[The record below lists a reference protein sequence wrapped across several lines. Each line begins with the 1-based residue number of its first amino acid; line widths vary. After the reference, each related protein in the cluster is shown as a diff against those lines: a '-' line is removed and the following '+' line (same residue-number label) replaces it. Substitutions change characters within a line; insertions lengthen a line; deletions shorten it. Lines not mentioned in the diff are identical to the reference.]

1 MNQHANDLPEQEDA
15 QLSRRNFLKSAG
27 KLVALSALA
36 HFSMI
41 GKAQSPNAPQDVCN
55 GNYESF
61 VPGLDK
67 CGVEGTPDEPEGCG
81 LSYWACWIFAG
92 HRPE

>member
-15 QLSRRNFLKSAG
+15 QLSRRSFLKSAG

-41 GKAQSPNAPQDVCN
+41 GKAQSPDAPQDTCPD
-55 GNYESF
+55 GGLEH

-67 CGVEGTPDEPEGCG
+67 CGVDGTPDEPWACG
-81 LSYWACWIFAG
+81 WAYWACLLVG
-92 HRPE
+92 HTPE